1 LSALWEVIM
10 KGFTRVA
17 AVAAVLLL
25 ASSIPASAQRLH
37 ARVVVVPRPFVY
49 APFYEPYYWNARPY
63 AYPYVVGSVYG
74 DVRTQITPKQTEVY
88 VDGFYAGTAG
98 DFDGVFKRL
107 HLMPGGHA
115 ITLYLPGYRTITHDV
130 YVRPDSTVKVSD
142 TMDRLASGE
151 ASAPPPE
158 PMWRPM
164 PRQNRG

>member
-1 LSALWEVIM
+1 M
-10 KGFTRVA
+10 KGFIRVA
-17 AVAAVLLL
+17 AAAAVLLL

-37 ARVVVVPRPFVY
+37 ARVVVGPRPFVY

-63 AYPYVVGSVYG
+63 WAYPYAVGSVYG
-74 DVRTQITPKQTEVY
+74 DVRTQITPKQAEVY

-115 ITLYLPGYRTITHDV
+115 ITLYLPGYRTITQDV

-142 TMDRLASGE
+142 TMERLASGQ

-158 PMWRPM
+158 PMWQRVPRP
-164 PRQNRG
+164 NRG

>member
-1 LSALWEVIM
+1 M
-10 KGFTRVA
+10 KGFTRGA

-25 ASSIPASAQRLH
+25 ASSIPANAQRLH
-37 ARVVVVPRPFVY
+37 ARVVVGPRPFVY
-49 APFYEPYYWNARPY
+49 APSYEPYYWYARPY
-63 AYPYVVGSVYG
+63 YGYPYAVGYG
-74 DVRTQITPKQTEVY
+74 DVRTQITPKQAEVY

-142 TMDRLASGE
+142 TMERLASGQ
-151 ASAPPPE
+151 ASTPPPE
-158 PMWRPM
+158 PMRRSM
-164 PRQNRG
+164 PRQSRG

>member
-1 LSALWEVIM
+1 M
-10 KGFTRVA
+10 RGFTRVA
-17 AVAAVLLL
+17 AVAAVPLL

-37 ARVVVVPRPFVY
+37 ARVVVAPRPFVY
-49 APFYEPYYWNARPY
+49 APVYEPYYWSARPY
-63 AYPYVVGSVYG
+63 AHPYVVGSVDG
-74 DVRTQITPKQTEVY
+74 DVRTQVTPKQAEVY
-88 VDGFYAGTAG
+88 IDGFYAGTAG

-142 TMDRLASGE
+142 TMERLASGQ

-158 PMWRPM
+158 PMWRRV
-164 PRQNRG
+164 PRQSRG

>member
-1 LSALWEVIM
+1 M
-10 KGFTRVA
+10 KAFTRGA

-49 APFYEPYYWNARPY
+49 TPLYEPNYWSARPFY
-63 AYPYVVGSVYG
+63 AYPYAMGSVYG
-74 DVRTQITPKQTEVY
+74 DVRTEITPKQAEVY

-115 ITLYLPGYRTITHDV
+115 ITLYLPGYRTVTHDV
-130 YVRPDSTVKVSD
+130 YVRPDSTVKMSD
-142 TMDRLASGE
+142 TMERLESGQ

-158 PMWRPM
+158 PMWQRV